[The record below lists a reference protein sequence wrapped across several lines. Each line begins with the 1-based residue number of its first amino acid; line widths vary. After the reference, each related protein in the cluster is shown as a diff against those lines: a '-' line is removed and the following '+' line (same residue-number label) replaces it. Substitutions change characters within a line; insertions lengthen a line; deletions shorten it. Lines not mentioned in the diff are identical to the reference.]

1 MTSPIFI
8 AIVEDNED
16 NIEILN
22 HSLSQLSIPVHITG
36 IAKSGEEALALLS
49 DRKVQLAFLDIQ
61 LKNTTIFTVLEKLF
75 NEGQALP
82 ELIFISAHGSFE
94 NALKAIQYACLDFV
108 TKPFNIQDIENAIQ
122 RFLTKKTTSSHH
134 QQTELGFLLQLLKN
148 DINAP
153 KSIAIPLS
161 RGVIELVE
169 LSTIVY
175 FEADENVSI
184 IYLTNNHKLHSSKN
198 FGHYLGLLSDKKE
211 FVQISKSCLVNLTH
225 VKQYNHQD
233 KSLKLKSNDSLV
245 VSHRF
250 SKSLHKYLLNNQKDL
265 VNEGMFDFLKGLFR
279 S

>member
-1 MTSPIFI
+1 M
-8 AIVEDNED
+8 
-16 NIEILN
+16 
-22 HSLSQLSIPVHITG
+22 
-36 IAKSGEEALALLS
+36 
-49 DRKVQLAFLDIQ
+49 
-61 LKNTTIFTVLEKLF
+61 
-75 NEGQALP
+75 
-82 ELIFISAHGSFE
+82 
-94 NALKAIQYACLDFV
+94 
-108 TKPFNIQDIENAIQ
+108 
-122 RFLTKKTTSSHH
+122 
-134 QQTELGFLLQLLKN
+134 
-148 DINAP
+148 
-153 KSIAIPLS
+153 S

-198 FGHYLGLLSDKKE
+198 FGHFLGLLSDKKE

-265 VNEGMFDFLKGLFR
+265 VNEGMFDFLKGLFK